1 MFQSPANAEALGE
14 NIASIEETIALCN
27 MIVQDLLTIR
37 RKVKVNCAPIYM
49 NVVWLPDQLTT
60 LCVYLQ
66 EKGLCDASFQE
77 QTNQADFTLWSVF

>member
-1 MFQSPANAEALGE
+1 MASGADESKNGELTHPPAVQSPANAEALGE

-37 RKVKVNCAPIYM
+37 RKVK
-49 NVVWLPDQLTT
+49 
-60 LCVYLQ
+60 

-77 QTNQADFTLWSVF
+77 QTNQADFTL